1 MRISDWSSD
10 VCSSDL
16 WYQPLSSPTILAVSP
31 GRRRPRIAV
40 AVEGPSRTR
49 TALDTRELG
58 TTSSAKTDVALR
70 LKSKSS
76 IAAKRLRVSIKF
88 SPGPDS
94 SDYVWRL
101 RRSFPP
107 SSIERSEEHTSE
119 LQSLL
124 RTSYAVFC
132 LKKKKLKH
140 T

>member
-70 LKSKSS
+70 LKSKRS

-88 SPGPDS
+88 SP
-94 SDYVWRL
+94 
-101 RRSFPP
+101 
-107 SSIERSEEHTSE
+107 RSEDRRVGQECV
-119 LQSLL
+119 
-124 RTSYAVFC
+124 RTCRSRWSQYHS
-132 LKKKKLKH
+132 KTKH
-140 T
+140 SNNSHNINKYIK